1 MEILFATH
9 NEDKVNE
16 VKSILK
22 NYKIYS
28 LKDLNDNDDVIEDG
42 SSFKENAYKKAKY
55 FFEKYKIPTISD
67 DSGLVV
73 ASLAGMPGINSARYA
88 GESANYK
95 TNNEKLIKEM
105 ENKQNRDAYFI
116 TVICYVDKL
125 GNANYFSGKLFGTI
139 TEELRGVNGFGYDPI
154 FYISKYKKTL
164 AEMQGM
170 KQKISHRFLALQY
183 LDKFL
188 KEEGKNNE

>member
-154 FYISKYKKTL
+154 FYIPKYKKTL